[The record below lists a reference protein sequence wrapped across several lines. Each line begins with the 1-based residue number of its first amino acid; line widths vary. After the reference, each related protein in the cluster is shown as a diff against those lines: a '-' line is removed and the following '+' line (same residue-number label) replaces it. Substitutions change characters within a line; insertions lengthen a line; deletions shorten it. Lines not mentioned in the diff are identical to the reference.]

1 MHGLK
6 HEKVE
11 FEYFTIN
18 KSVKEWACLP
28 RDKHKVSLQKC
39 EFLKNNFICLFEMKK
54 KCWSAMTRDVF
65 CRHQQFPLKNKLLSW
80 SNSVD
85 YLYKKR
91 RKKATAAGV
100 ARIQR
105 KVKLGGKLA
114 QKTRS
119 GGNNQRWNEALRP
132 EFLFDCRHQSDFY
145 VGDEILTFLCCT
157 LVFREFKGHYLGLDV
172 W

>member
-1 MHGLK
+1 M
-6 HEKVE
+6 
-11 FEYFTIN
+11 IN
-18 KSVKEWACLP
+18 KSVKEWAGPP

-39 EFLKNNFICLFEMKK
+39 EFLKKVWKK
-54 KCWSAMTRDVF
+54 ASCAFLRWKKWWSAMTRVVF
-65 CRHQQFPLKNKLLSW
+65 CRHKQFPLTSKLLSW

-91 RKKATAAGV
+91 RMTATAAAA

-119 GGNNQRWNEALRP
+119 GGNNKRWNEASRP
-132 EFLFDCRHQSDFY
+132 EFLYDRRHQSDFY
-145 VGDEILTFLCCT
+145 VGDEILTFLRCT
-157 LVFREFKGHYLGLDV
+157 LVFRELKGHYLGLDV